1 MAVPSQPLAV
11 LVVDD
16 EPLIRMDLAATIEE
30 AGFKVYEA
38 ANADQAVELLEEV
51 EDIKV
56 LLTDVDMP
64 GSMDG
69 VQLAHYARS
78 YWPVQIIVASGH
90 REVGLSEL
98 PPGAVFLGKP
108 LRPTHVVEKLRSMLS

>member
-1 MAVPSQPLAV
+1 MDIAGQSLAV

-16 EPLIRMDLAATIEE
+16 EPLIRLDLAATIEE
-30 AGFKVYEA
+30 AGFKVYEV

-69 VQLAHYARS
+69 VQLAHYARP
-78 YWPVQIIVASGH
+78 YWPVQIIVASVVRH
-90 REVGLSEL
+90 EYWLWVGGQFGE
-98 PPGAVFLGKP
+98 A
-108 LRPTHVVEKLRSMLS
+108 